1 MTLHFLC
8 PQGHHLK
15 APPERAGQPAACP
28 RCQVRFLIPDRRRTD
43 FQSGNN
49 PSEEPLT
56 AARLP
61 GERNG
66 TEATVEEASDISSTP
81 PRHSWPGI
89 VAGLVS
95 TARRSRGRVAL
106 ELEDGTCYDV
116 QDILLPRSTGAVA
129 VVVVDAGERHD
140 VVAVEW
146 RRVVRCRLEGWAA
159 VNNVRPLGGSPR
171 E

>member
-28 RCQVRFLIPDRRRTD
+28 RCQVRFLIPDRRR
-43 FQSGNN
+43 
-49 PSEEPLT
+49 SESRSVEDASDEPLT
-56 AARLP
+56 AVRLP

-66 TEATVEEASDISSTP
+66 TEASVEEASDVSAIP
-81 PRHSWPGI
+81 ARHSWPGI

-95 TARRSRGRVAL
+95 TARRSQGRVSL
-106 ELEDGTCYDV
+106 ELEDGTCYTV
-116 QDILLPRSTGAVA
+116 WDILLPRSTGAVA

-146 RRVVRCRLEGWAA
+146 RKIARCRLEGWTA
-159 VNNVRPLGGSPR
+159 VNDVRPLGGPPR